1 MSFVLTE
8 PLKPGEPGGPWTEEE
23 IDIVR
28 DKVISYLTTVSN
40 EDLGSW
46 NELSVW
52 EHLNV
57 YIKFL

>member
-1 MSFVLTE
+1 MMIFLRIYLFSIFLMSFVLTE

-40 EDLGSW
+40 EDLGS
-46 NELSVW
+46 
-52 EHLNV
+52 
-57 YIKFL
+57 

>member
-28 DKVISYLTTVSN
+28 NKVISYLTTVSN
-40 EDLGSW
+40 EDLGS
-46 NELSVW
+46 
-52 EHLNV
+52 
-57 YIKFL
+57 